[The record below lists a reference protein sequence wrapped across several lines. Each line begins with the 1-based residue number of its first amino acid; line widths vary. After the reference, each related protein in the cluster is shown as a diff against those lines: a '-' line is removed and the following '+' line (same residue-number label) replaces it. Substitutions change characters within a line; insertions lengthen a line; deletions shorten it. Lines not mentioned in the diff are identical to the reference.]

1 MIETGVYF
9 GDLHSYYDLNL
20 ILSSVTIP
28 PATPKTNY
36 IDIPGGDGSID
47 LTEAH
52 GEIKY
57 KNRECTFVFTVSPD
71 DDLTFEERK
80 MKVST
85 ALNGVRCK
93 IILDKDPNWYYNG
106 RCTVNEYKQDKNLLQ
121 ITITATVEPYKY
133 KLGETVVTFAVTESE
148 VLLASI
154 NNERKTVVPV
164 ITCDIDAQIIFEAT
178 VFNINAGTNR
188 ILEINLKPGENKFQ
202 LKSIGGEG
210 TIRFTFQ
217 EGAL

>member
-1 MIETGVYF
+1 MIETGIYF
-9 GDLHSYYDLNL
+9 GDIHSYYDLNL
-20 ILSSVTIP
+20 VLSSVTIP

-106 RCTVNEYKQDKNLLQ
+106 RCTINEYKQDKNLLQ
-121 ITITATVEPYKY
+121 ITITATAEPYKY
-133 KLGETVVTFAVTESE
+133 KLGETVATFAVSEST
-148 VLLASI
+148 LLATI
-154 NNERKTVVPV
+154 KNERKTVVPV
-164 ITCDIDAQIIFEAT
+164 IECDIDVQVIFEAS
-178 VFNINAGTNR
+178 VFQLNTGRNR

-202 LKSIGGEG
+202 LMGIGGEG

>member
-1 MIETGVYF
+1 MIETGIYF
-9 GDLHSYYDLNL
+9 GDIHSYYDLNL
-20 ILSSVTIP
+20 VLSSVTIP

-106 RCTVNEYKQDKNLLQ
+106 RCTINEYKQDKNLLQ

-133 KLGETVVTFAVTESE
+133 KLGETVATFAVSES
-148 VLLASI
+148 VLLATI
-154 NNERKTVVPV
+154 KNERKTVVPV
-164 ITCDIDAQIIFEAT
+164 IECDVTVEVMFESN
-178 VFNINAGTNR
+178 VFSLSAGTNR
-188 ILEINLKPGENKFQ
+188 ILEINLKPGDNQFQ
-202 LKSIGGEG
+202 FKSTSEG